1 MGLRG
6 CKYLTRGKWD
16 NLTSLQLGIN
26 RFDVGNNKVKSKG
39 CEELAKAVWNKMEGV
54 WLCMYS

>member
-1 MGLRG
+1 MGPRG

-16 NLTSLQLGIN
+16 SLASLDLGIN
-26 RFDVGNNKVKSKG
+26 RFDADSNWVKSKG

-54 WLCMYS
+54 YLCIYS